1 MLVPHRDKCV
11 PQWDSK
17 VPEWDTYNNY
27 ILKYNKV

>member
-27 ILKYNKV
+27 ILKNNKV

>member
-1 MLVPHRDKCV
+1 MLVPHKDKCV